1 MDGSRNA
8 LDVLTNII
16 KAPLKSNTP
25 STTTTSTTG
34 GGKQSNNS
42 TVFPLTRPL
51 ICICNDQYAPVLKE
65 IRQLSDIFVFTA
77 PKELRLVQRL
87 RDICKLE
94 GLHLT
99 NSMCITELCN
109 ATGHDIRASINNLQ
123 FAAIRSRNQYTIDQH
138 HNHQTNHH
146 HHPSKNMMDI
156 GRVLQNMIR
165 SGLKDGQLDIFQIW
179 KSIFTVQSMTTSM
192 QQSSTSIHSLVD
204 DEAYAIAT
212 GTQQQQQQQQQHK
225 QVKVDCSMKV
235 MDAMLSYGDHQQVI
249 SGIFENIHSIDPLDP
264 AFTKHAIG
272 SDWVSFAD
280 ELQAFMPTA
289 RDGFQLHPYIA
300 SVAGAVYC
308 HNSINRRITLSWPKK
323 DREMHYKGASKQSI
337 LQCLLD
343 GSDIHSLRIS
353 KNVSPSF
360 DIL

>member
-1 MDGSRNA
+1 
-8 LDVLTNII
+8 
-16 KAPLKSNTP
+16 
-25 STTTTSTTG
+25 
-34 GGKQSNNS
+34 
-42 TVFPLTRPL
+42 
-51 ICICNDQYAPVLKE
+51 
-65 IRQLSDIFVFTA
+65 VFTA

-123 FAAIRSRNQYTIDQH
+123 FAAIRSRNQYSIDQQH
-138 HNHQTNHH
+138 HHQANH

-165 SGLKDGQLDIFQIW
+165 SGLKDGQLDLFQIW
-179 KSIFTVQSMTTSM
+179 KSIFTVQSPASIT
-192 QQSSTSIHSLVD
+192 QQQSTSIQSLVE
-204 DEAYAIAT
+204 DEANAVT
-212 GTQQQQQQQQQHK
+212 SRTQQQL

-235 MDAMLSYGDHQQVI
+235 MDSMQSYGDHQQVI

-272 SDWVSFAD
+272 SDWISFSD
-280 ELQAFMPTA
+280 ELQSFMPTA
-289 RDGFQLHPYIA
+289 RDGFQLQPYVA

-308 HNSINRRITLSWPKK
+308 HNSLNRRITLSWPKK
-323 DREMHYKGASKQSI
+323 DRVMHYKGASKQSI
-337 LQCLLD
+337 LQGLLD

-353 KNVSPSF
+353 KNVSSSTHM
-360 DIL
+360 L